1 MRLENK
7 VAVITGGA
15 GGFGRATAIKF
26 AEEGAKLSLVDLNKS
41 GLEETKALILGKNP
55 DCQIL
60 LHTADVSKEE
70 DVKGFIDKTINT
82 FNALDIIFNNAGIEG
97 AAAPIDELQFDQF
110 QKAVSIN
117 LNSVFLG
124 MKYAIGFMK
133 NHGGGA
139 IVNTSSIGGLV
150 ALPGSC
156 AYVATKH
163 AVIGL
168 TKNAAAEFGPV
179 GIRANAICPGFVM
192 TDLHKRVV
200 KKLTA
205 DEVSAKAMIENNCKS
220 TPLHRYGEPEE
231 IADLAL
237 FLASSESSYING
249 MAIAIDGGFTIL

>member
-15 GGFGRATAIKF
+15 AGFGRATAIKF
-26 AEEGAKLSLVDLNKS
+26 AAEGAKLSLVDLNRD
-41 GLEETKALILGKNP
+41 GLEETKAIILEKNP
-55 DCQIL
+55 GCEVL
-60 LHTADVSKEE
+60 LQTADVSKEE
-70 DVKGFIDKTINT
+70 DVKRFVDSTIKAY
-82 FNALDIIFNNAGIEG
+82 NALDIIFNNAGIEG
-97 AAAPIDELQFDQF
+97 AAAPIDELEFEHF
-110 QKAVSIN
+110 QKALSIN

-139 IVNTSSIGGLV
+139 IINTSSIGGLV

-168 TKNAAAEFGPV
+168 TKNAAAEFGPA

-200 KKLTA
+200 RKLTA
-205 DEVSAKAMIENNCKS
+205 DEEGAKAMIENNCKS
-220 TPLHRYGEPEE
+220 TPLRRYGEPEE

-237 FLASSESSYING
+237 FLASAESSYING